1 MADDIVRYDNQKIID
16 IEINKEV
23 RKAFLDYSMSVIV
36 QRALPD
42 VRDGLKPVHRRILY
56 TMFENNLYPE
66 KPYRK
71 CADTVGAVLGR
82 YHPHGDASVYD
93 AMVRL
98 AQNFSMRYVLVDG
111 HGNFGTVDGDP
122 AAAYRY
128 TESRMSKIS
137 MRMLQD
143 IDKDTVDFEPNYDD
157 RLKEPTVLPTRFP
170 NLLVNGS
177 SGIAVGMA
185 TNIPPHNMKEVV
197 EGVEY
202 LIDHPD
208 CDSLDLMQF
217 IKGPDFPTAG
227 IIMGTKGI
235 KEAYST
241 GRGKIYI
248 RARAEIVEDKSDHYK
263 IIVTELP
270 YQVKKAELIA
280 KIAELVK
287 DKRLEGIS
295 DIKDFT
301 NRKGMHIEISLKRD
315 ANPQVVLNNLYKQT
329 QMQGTFGVIMLALV
343 DGVPKILTLKQMLQN
358 YVKFREEV
366 ITRRV
371 KYDLKK
377 AEARAHILEGLK
389 KAIDIVDDIIATIRA
404 CKGGKSEAKLAIMEK
419 FEFDDPQA
427 TAIVNFQ
434 LGQLAGLEIEKI
446 VNELE
451 ELDKKIA
458 DYKDILEHEE
468 RVFDIIKEES
478 KEIVDKFGDERRTEI
493 SAVIGSVDDEDLIPV
508 EDCILTLTNM
518 GYMKRMTVDTYKAQ
532 NRGGRGIM
540 GMSRREED
548 VAKTM
553 FSCSSHDV
561 VFLFTNTGKVFRKK
575 AYEIPTSS
583 RTGKGMN
590 VVNLLPLEK
599 GETVS
604 AMVKIPQDESRRYLC
619 MVTKKGVIKR
629 TDIDEYRHIRQSGII
644 AVNLDEGDE
653 LAYVEITDGNRKLVV
668 ATHNGMSICF
678 NETDARLIG
687 RTARGVRAITLEDD
701 DYVVGFAASLDGY
714 TLLTVSETG
723 FGRKSSFDDYRVQ
736 SRGGKG
742 LINYRT
748 AQYGKV
754 AMIAPVKEDDDV
766 IMISSDG
773 IVIRTHAD
781 QISTFQRPSK
791 GVKVMRVNEG
801 EKVATISVV
810 DRFEEDSNDYNDSGD
825 ELSAE
830 ENADESSAAEKE

>member
-1 MADDIVRYDNQKIID
+1 MAEDIIRYDNQKIID
-16 IEINKEV
+16 VEINKEV

-66 KPYRK
+66 KAYRK

-98 AQNFSMRYVLVDG
+98 AQSFSMRYMLVDG

-137 MRMLQD
+137 MKMLQD
-143 IDKDTVDFEPNYDD
+143 IDKNTVDFDPNYDD
-157 RLKEPTVLPTRFP
+157 RLKEPSVLPTRFP

-185 TNIPPHNMKEVV
+185 TNIPPHNLKEVV
-197 EGVEY
+197 DGVNY

-208 CDSLDLMQF
+208 CDTLELMQF

-241 GRGKIYI
+241 GKGKIYL
-248 RARAEIVEDKSDHYK
+248 RARAEIVEDKGDHYK

-270 YQVKKAELIA
+270 YQVRKAALISS
-280 KIAELVK
+280 IAELSK
-287 DKRLEGIS
+287 EKRLEGIS
-295 DIKDFT
+295 GIKDFS
-301 NRKGMHIEISLKRD
+301 NRKGMHVEISLKRD
-315 ANPQVVLNNLYKQT
+315 ANAQVVLNNLFKMT
-329 QMQGTFGVIMLALV
+329 QMQVTFGVIMLALV
-343 DGVPKILTLKQMLQN
+343 DGVPKILTLKEMLSN
-358 YVKFREEV
+358 YIKFREEV
-366 ITRRV
+366 ITRRT
-371 KYDLKK
+371 KYDLEK
-377 AEARAHILEGLK
+377 AQARAHILEGLA

-419 FEFDDPQA
+419 FGFDDPQA

-446 VNELE
+446 TNEMNELHE
-451 ELDKKIA
+451 KIA
-458 DYKDILEHEE
+458 DYLDILENESRKFE
-468 RVFDIIKEES
+468 IIKQES
-478 KEIVDKFGDERRTEI
+478 KEIVDKFGDDRKTEI
-493 SAVIGSVDDEDLIPV
+493 SAVIGNVEDEDLIPV
-508 EDCILTLTNM
+508 EESILTLTNM

-561 VFLFTNTGKVFRKK
+561 IFLFTNTGKVFRKK
-575 AYEIPTSS
+575 AYEIPASS

-604 AMVKIPQDESRRYLC
+604 AMVKIPQNEERRYLC

-629 TDIDEYRHIRQSGII
+629 TDIDEYKHIRQSGII

-653 LAYVEITDGNRKLVV
+653 LAYVEITDGKRNLVV

-678 NETDARLIG
+678 NENDARLIG
-687 RTARGVRAITLEDD
+687 RTARGVRAIMLDED

-748 AQYGKV
+748 EQYGKV
-754 AMIAPVKEDDDV
+754 AMIAPVTDDNDV
-766 IMISSDG
+766 IMITSDG

-810 DRFEEDSNDYNDSGD
+810 DLFEETD
-825 ELSAE
+825 EEEESENLSDNETETPE
-830 ENADESSAAEKE
+830 EN

>member
-1 MADDIVRYDNQKIID
+1 MFGIIKD
-16 IEINKEV
+16 
-23 RKAFLDYSMSVIV
+23 
-36 QRALPD
+36 
-42 VRDGLKPVHRRILY
+42 
-56 TMFENNLYPE
+56 
-66 KPYRK
+66 
-71 CADTVGAVLGR
+71 
-82 YHPHGDASVYD
+82 
-93 AMVRL
+93 
-98 AQNFSMRYVLVDG
+98 
-111 HGNFGTVDGDP
+111 
-122 AAAYRY
+122 
-128 TESRMSKIS
+128 ESR
-137 MRMLQD
+137 
-143 IDKDTVDFEPNYDD
+143 
-157 RLKEPTVLPTRFP
+157 
-170 NLLVNGS
+170 
-177 SGIAVGMA
+177 
-185 TNIPPHNMKEVV
+185 
-197 EGVEY
+197 
-202 LIDHPD
+202 
-208 CDSLDLMQF
+208 
-217 IKGPDFPTAG
+217 
-227 IIMGTKGI
+227 
-235 KEAYST
+235 
-241 GRGKIYI
+241 
-248 RARAEIVEDKSDHYK
+248 EIVE
-263 IIVTELP
+263 
-270 YQVKKAELIA
+270 
-280 KIAELVK
+280 
-287 DKRLEGIS
+287 
-295 DIKDFT
+295 
-301 NRKGMHIEISLKRD
+301 
-315 ANPQVVLNNLYKQT
+315 
-329 QMQGTFGVIMLALV
+329 
-343 DGVPKILTLKQMLQN
+343 
-358 YVKFREEV
+358 
-366 ITRRV
+366 
-371 KYDLKK
+371 
-377 AEARAHILEGLK
+377 
-389 KAIDIVDDIIATIRA
+389 
-404 CKGGKSEAKLAIMEK
+404 
-419 FEFDDPQA
+419 
-427 TAIVNFQ
+427 
-434 LGQLAGLEIEKI
+434 
-446 VNELE
+446 
-451 ELDKKIA
+451 
-458 DYKDILEHEE
+458 
-468 RVFDIIKEES
+468 
-478 KEIVDKFGDERRTEI
+478 KFGDERKTEI

-508 EDCILTLTNM
+508 EECILTLTNM

-575 AYEIPTSS
+575 AYEIPASS

-678 NETDARLIG
+678 NESDARLIG
-687 RTARGVRAITLEDD
+687 RTARGVRAITLDED

-754 AMIAPVKEDDDV
+754 AMIAPVKEDEDV

-773 IVIRTHAD
+773 IVIRTHVD

-810 DRFEEDSNDYNDSGD
+810 DRFEDDANEDSTDSAA
-825 ELSAE
+825 ENPAE
-830 ENADESSAAEKE
+830 ENADESTASAEQE

>member
-1 MADDIVRYDNQKIID
+1 MADDIVRYDNQKIVD
-16 IEINKEV
+16 VEINKEV

-56 TMFENNLYPE
+56 TMFENNLYPDRA
-66 KPYRK
+66 YRK

-82 YHPHGDASVYD
+82 YHPHGDTSVYN

-98 AQNFSMRYVLVDG
+98 AQSFSMRYMLVDG

-137 MRMLQD
+137 MKMLQD
-143 IDKDTVDFEPNYDD
+143 IDKDTVDFAPNYDD
-157 RLKEPTVLPTRFP
+157 RLKEPSVLPTRFP

-197 EGVEY
+197 EGVNY

-235 KEAYST
+235 KEAYAT
-241 GRGKIYI
+241 GRGKIYL
-248 RARAEIVEDKSDHYK
+248 RARAEIVEDKNDHYK

-270 YQVKKAELIA
+270 YQVRKAALISS
-280 KIAELVK
+280 IADLVK

-295 DIKDFT
+295 GIKDFT
-301 NRKGMHIEISLKRD
+301 NRKGMHVEISIKRD
-315 ANPQVVLNNLYKQT
+315 ANAQVVLNNLYKMT
-329 QMQGTFGVIMLALV
+329 QMQITFGVIMLALV
-343 DGVPKILTLKQMLQN
+343 DGVPKILSLKEMLQN
-358 YVKFREEV
+358 YIKFREDI
-366 ITRRV
+366 ITRRTR
-371 KYDLKK
+371 YDLAK
-377 AEARAHILEGLK
+377 AQARAHILEGLA
-389 KAIDIVDDIIATIRA
+389 KAIDIVDEIIATIRA

-419 FEFDDPQA
+419 FGFDDPQA

-446 VNELE
+446 TNELN
-451 ELDKKIA
+451 ELHEKIA
-458 DYKDILEHEE
+458 DYNDILAHEE
-468 RVFDIIKEES
+468 RIFEIIKNES
-478 KEIVDKFGDERRTEI
+478 KEIVDKFGDDRKTEI

-508 EDCILTLTNM
+508 EESILTLTNM

-553 FSCSSHDV
+553 FTCSSHDV
-561 VFLFTNTGKVFRKK
+561 IFLFTNTGKVFRKK
-575 AYEIPTSS
+575 AYEIPASS

-604 AMVKIPQDESRRYLC
+604 AMVKIPQDENRRYLC

-653 LAYVEITDGNRKLVV
+653 LAYVEITDGERKLVV

-678 NETDARLIG
+678 KESDARLIG
-687 RTARGVRAITLEDD
+687 RTARGVRAISLEED

-748 AQYGKV
+748 ALYGKV
-754 AMIAPVKEDDDV
+754 AMIAPVKEDEDV
-766 IMISSDG
+766 IMITSDG
-773 IVIRTHAD
+773 IVIRTHVD
-781 QISTFQRPSK
+781 QISTLLRPGK
-791 GVKVMRVNEG
+791 GVKVMKVNEG

-810 DRFEEDSNDYNDSGD
+810 DRFEEDETEPDDNETS
-825 ELSAE
+825 
-830 ENADESSAAEKE
+830 EKETE